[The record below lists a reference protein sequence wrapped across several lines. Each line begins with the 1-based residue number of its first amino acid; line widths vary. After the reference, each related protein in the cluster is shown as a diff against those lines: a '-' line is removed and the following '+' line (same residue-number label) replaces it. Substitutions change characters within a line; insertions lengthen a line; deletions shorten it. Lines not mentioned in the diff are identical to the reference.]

1 MKEDITTGQLQE
13 AKLRKLDKSLIEC
26 RLLSEAFPLYLIREG
41 GREAKL
47 SELYKADHYISR
59 WRKKLLRASLHSLR
73 GSRTAHSWKSEGP
86 YYLPNPSLR
95 GTVDRKAPSK
105 PPHSSKREG
114 KGPMYLHDP
123 CRFYPIYTRSQS
135 PIGPAATPQNGSS
148 CGTFYFWRN
157 SGGT

>member
-1 MKEDITTGQLQE
+1 MKGGITGRLQE
-13 AKLRKLDKSLIEC
+13 AKLRRLDKSLIEC
-26 RLLSEAFPLYLIREG
+26 RLLSEDFPLHLIREG
-41 GREAKL
+41 GGKL

-59 WRKKLLRASLHSLR
+59 WRRKLEELPFIRFAGAAQRIAGSQRAHTTCLSLR
-73 GSRTAHSWKSEGP
+73 S
-86 YYLPNPSLR
+86 
-95 GTVDRKAPSK
+95 VDRKAPSK

-123 CRFYPIYTRSQS
+123 CRFDPIYTRSQS
-135 PIGPAATPQNGSS
+135 PSGPATTPQNGSS